1 LGRTYTLATEGGGA
15 ILMKIHRLDHIHVYS
30 EDPASS
36 VHFYETC
43 FGAEAIGETR
53 TSRGGT
59 MYFLRLGG
67 LALVLAPYPP
77 GAEPGTPS
85 AYADGAY
92 QHAFGVA
99 HFGLHVENL
108 EDAVATVR
116 RLGATI
122 LSEPREHAGLRFAY
136 VGAPD
141 GVVIELLQYGEVWAS
156 WLGTSQTVRHIG
168 NE

>member
-1 LGRTYTLATEGGGA
+1 
-15 ILMKIHRLDHIHVYS
+15 MKIHRLDHIHIYS
-30 EDPASS
+30 RDPASS
-36 VHFYETC
+36 VQFYKTC
-43 FGAEAIGETR
+43 FGAEAIGETQ

-77 GAEPGTPS
+77 GAEPGVPL
-85 AYADGAY
+85 AYEDGAY

-108 EDAVATVR
+108 TDAVETVR

-136 VGAPD
+136 VKAPD
-141 GVVIELLQYGEVWAS
+141 GVIVELLQYGGPWTG
-156 WLGTSQTVRHIG
+156 WLGMSVAA
-168 NE
+168 

>member
-1 LGRTYTLATEGGGA
+1 
-15 ILMKIHRLDHIHVYS
+15 MKVHRLDHLHIYA

-36 VHFYETC
+36 VKFYETC
-43 FGAEAIGETR
+43 FGAEAIGKTR
-53 TSRGGT
+53 TSHGGT

-77 GAEPGTPS
+77 HAEPGIPS
-85 AYADGAY
+85 TYADGAY
-92 QHAFGVA
+92 QPAFGVA
-99 HFGLHVENL
+99 HFGLHVDDVP
-108 EDAVATVR
+108 DAVATVR

-141 GVVIELLQYGEVWAS
+141 GVVIELLQYGGSWAS
-156 WLGTSQTVRHIG
+156 WLGAP
-168 NE
+168 EAA

>member
-59 MYFLRLGG
+59 MYVLRLGG

-85 AYADGAY
+85 AYADGAC

>member
-1 LGRTYTLATEGGGA
+1 
-15 ILMKIHRLDHIHVYS
+15 MKIHRLDHIHIYS
-30 EDPASS
+30 GDPASS
-36 VHFYETC
+36 VQFYKTC
-43 FGAEAIGETR
+43 FGAEATGETR
-53 TSRGGT
+53 TSSGGT

-77 GAEPGTPS
+77 GAEPGVPS
-85 AYADGAY
+85 AYEDGAY

-108 EDAVATVR
+108 TDAVETVR

-122 LSEPREHAGLRFAY
+122 LSEPRQHAGLRFAY

-141 GVVIELLQYGEVWAS
+141 GVVIELLQYGGPWAG
-156 WLGTSQTVRHIG
+156 WLGISGTT
-168 NE
+168 

>member
-1 LGRTYTLATEGGGA
+1 
-15 ILMKIHRLDHIHVYS
+15 MKIHRLDHIHIYS
-30 EDPASS
+30 GDPASS
-36 VHFYETC
+36 VQFYKTC

-53 TSRGGT
+53 AGRDGT

-77 GAEPGTPS
+77 GAKPGTPLT
-85 AYADGAY
+85 YADGAY

-108 EDAVATVR
+108 ADAVATVR

-141 GVVIELLQYGEVWAS
+141 GVVIELLQYGGGPWAG
-156 WLGTSQTVRHIG
+156 WLGIS
-168 NE
+168 EAA